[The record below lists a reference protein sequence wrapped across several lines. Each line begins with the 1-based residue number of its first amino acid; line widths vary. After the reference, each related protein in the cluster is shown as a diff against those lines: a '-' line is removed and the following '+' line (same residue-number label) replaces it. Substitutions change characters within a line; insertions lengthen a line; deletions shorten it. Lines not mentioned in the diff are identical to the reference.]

1 MSKAGKTEITN
12 VVAERTDVAAGT
24 VQRVINA
31 TFDAIAEQLAKGNN
45 VTMRGFGTW
54 RTKVLAPRTGRD
66 PRTGEPLEIQART
79 RIAFKPG
86 SALREQTETSIEPEI
101 YTGEGV
107 ARETAI
113 CSVLNNVLAADQ
125 SDLIL
130 EQVRRSIKS
139 LLGPAAD
146 REAREFFT
154 ALLPESV
161 PAPEAVPAA
170 EPVPAP
176 EPAGA
181 D

>member
-1 MSKAGKTEITN
+1 MSKAGKTEIAN
-12 VVAERTDVAAGT
+12 VVAERTDVSASVVNRVLTEAFAAIG
-24 VQRVINA
+24 
-31 TFDAIAEQLAKGNN
+31 EELAKGNS

-54 RTKVLAPRTGRD
+54 RTKVLAPRGGRD
-66 PRTGEPLEIQART
+66 PRTGEPLEIKART

-86 SALREQTETSIEPEI
+86 AALRESAESSIESEI
-101 YTGEGV
+101 FAGVGV
-107 ARETAI
+107 ARDTAI
-113 CSVLNNVLAADQ
+113 HSVLNNVLDEEQ

-154 ALLPESV
+154 ELRPE
-161 PAPEAVPAA
+161 
-170 EPVPAP
+170 EPVAAAT
-176 EPAGA
+176 EPST